1 MSGVRIEEIT
11 EEDELNNQEPIR
23 SSEYTKKRNH
33 EEEKEEKEKESNHP
47 IIEEPDDDSTNEPS
61 KKKPKN
67 KKKQS
72 SSSSSSSKTL
82 KAKKRGSKNTFMS
95 SMFGDFFGF
104 DDDLFGGFPD
114 FGDFGSFGNFPEFD
128 DDDDDVSGNG
138 GYQCYSTSSSSTV
151 TYDQDGVP
159 HIKEKTSSL
168 KSLNGKVEEKTNT
181 LRDSDLGIE
190 KINLE
195 RRIGGKSKKIE
206 KVRKNGGAIESK
218 ESVKGM
224 TSEEAAAFEE
234 DWEKATNKPK
244 GLLKNKKSSKKPKL
258 IMN

>member
-33 EEEKEEKEKESNHP
+33 EEEEEKEEKESNHP

-114 FGDFGSFGNFPEFD
+114 FGGFGDFPEFD